1 MKDTSAIPR
10 LGRRALCSAIFF
22 AAILLSLSLTAAAAG
37 GLEMSTAYPGL
48 TVQAGDELEFSL
60 DFDNSSSTGSSVAL
74 SIASIPE
81 GWSGSFEGD
90 GSEISRV
97 YVKSGE
103 NSDAASF
110 LVTVPDDAAEGT
122 YSIVLQ
128 ASGGG
133 MSSSLTLELTV
144 GTEEAGGSALTTE
157 YAQQEGSS
165 GTSFTFNTTIQN
177 STAQEQSYSFSA
189 NAPSGWTVAFRPS
202 GESTQVAAVSVDA
215 RSSQAMEVEVT
226 PPNGVEAGEYSIPI
240 SAISGTETL
249 SSELTVTI
257 TGSYVL
263 ELSTPSGLL
272 SFDANAGRQ
281 TAVTLTVTNGGNVD
295 LQNITLASSAPE
307 GWTVEFSQSSIDV
320 LEAGATQ
327 EITATFTP
335 SESAM
340 SGDYMAT
347 LTAENSE
354 TSQSVQ
360 FRVTVKTQTIWGVV
374 GVLLIAAAACGL
386 AYVFRKYGRR

>member
-347 LTAENSE
+347 LTA
-354 TSQSVQ
+354 
-360 FRVTVKTQTIWGVV
+360 KTARPPSRSSSG
-374 GVLLIAAAACGL
+374 
-386 AYVFRKYGRR
+386 